1 MKFLPESNVI
11 VGDQFLTTEMTEK
24 KGLYWPG
31 AWLLVLATYQLRY
44 LLCDPNITTLAW
56 L

>member
-24 KGLYWPG
+24 RSYIGLVAG
-31 AWLLVLATYQLRY
+31 IVVLATYQLRY